1 MAVGY
6 TIYAELIPC
15 ATFVV
20 SNTVKGPGSKVQL
33 DNFGGKTKQGR
44 NMPTLDN

>member
-20 SNTVKGPGSKVQL
+20 SNTVKGPGARSNL
-33 DNFGGKTKQGR
+33 T
-44 NMPTLDN
+44 TLGEDETRQKHAGA